1 MKRTACWRIKNGY
14 ARLAFVF
21 ATVGLI
27 GFFYPQKQND
37 LMAAQSAKI
46 SYIERWGVNGT
57 NGVLLHFDTDA
68 NKTYTLQATDR
79 LGTNAVW
86 TNLYS
91 APNLPFQNH
100 YIVPDLRPGNHF
112 YRLHITQ

>member
-1 MKRTACWRIKNGY
+1 MKRTACWRPRRAYGRCAIVFVI
-14 ARLAFVF
+14 ALISICFLAGLGA
-21 ATVGLI
+21 AT
-27 GFFYPQKQND
+27 PP
-37 LMAAQSAKI
+37 KI

-68 NKTYTLQATDR
+68 NRTYTLQATDK

-86 TNLYS
+86 TNLYT
-91 APNLPFQNH
+91 APNLPFTGH

-112 YRLHITQ
+112 YRLHVTP